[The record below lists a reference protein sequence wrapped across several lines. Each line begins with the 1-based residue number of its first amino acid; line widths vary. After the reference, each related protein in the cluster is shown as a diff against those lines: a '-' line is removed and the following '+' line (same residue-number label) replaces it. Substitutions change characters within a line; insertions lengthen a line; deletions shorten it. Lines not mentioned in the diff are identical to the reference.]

1 MEALQMIPA
10 NSLQKSKEEMY
21 SPVHEFRNAVSVPNK
36 HVIDKIHMDAT
47 NESEINLKINELLS
61 KENGLLCCT
70 VCGKTG
76 TDIRNIKRQIET
88 HIEAGPQYRS
98 VKARKPQITGFPL
111 KMPRERHGF

>member
-21 SPVHEFRNAVSVPNK
+21 SPVHEFINAVSVPNK

-76 TDIRNIKRQIET
+76 TDVRNIKRQIET
-88 HIEAGPQYRS
+88 HIKGLSYPCQMCGKQQFRFQ
-98 VKARKPQITGFPL
+98 V
-111 KMPRERHGF
+111 

>member
-21 SPVHEFRNAVSVPNK
+21 SPVHEFINAVSVPNK

-76 TDIRNIKRQIET
+76 TDVRNIKRQIET
-88 HIEAGPQYRS
+88 HIKGLSYAFNCHKSRNHCQ
-98 VKARKPQITGFPL
+98 K
-111 KMPRERHGF
+111 